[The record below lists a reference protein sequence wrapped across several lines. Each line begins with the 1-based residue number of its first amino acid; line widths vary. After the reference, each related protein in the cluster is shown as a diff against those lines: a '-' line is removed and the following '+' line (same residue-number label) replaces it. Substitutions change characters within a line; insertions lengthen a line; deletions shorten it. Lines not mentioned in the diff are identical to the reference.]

1 MSSKV
6 ATPTDRPDDPWV
18 PATTRPLPL
27 VDGAAP
33 ARADGGDGAD
43 PATRPGTTRAWRRL
57 VAAVRTPRGAG
68 TAATLAGAALVLV
81 VGMTTSPPSGVME
94 LQAGPADLL
103 ATDQPGSGLPES
115 GRPAQGSLP
124 RVADRADPSSVT
136 TRVAG
141 TTGTEAPDVTVRLT
155 AAGTPDA
162 LDAASAP
169 RNDSAPGNG
178 SAHGT
183 AGARSASALTEIAA
197 VEATPVAASLPSGC
211 PVGAIEIWTPGG
223 PLTVGAAV
231 GVPVGVRLAADA
243 PAACRQAAMT
253 VAIAGTATVTGAG
266 GQPVRVPVTGS
277 VTFSPS
283 R

>member
-81 VGMTTSPPSGVME
+81 VGMTTSPPSGVMD
-94 LQAGPADLL
+94 LQTGPADLP
-103 ATDQPGSGLPES
+103 ATDLPATGPPAQDSLPRAAGRADPGSGLSTAAGSATGS
-115 GRPAQGSLP
+115 GGATS
-124 RVADRADPSSVT
+124 
-136 TRVAG
+136 
-141 TTGTEAPDVTVRLT
+141 TEAPDVTVRLT
-155 AAGTPDA
+155 AAGTP
-162 LDAASAP
+162 
-169 RNDSAPGNG
+169 
-178 SAHGT
+178 T
-183 AGARSASALTEIAA
+183 ALTEIAA
-197 VEATPVAASLPSGC
+197 VEATPVAASLPTGC
-211 PVGAIEIWTPGG
+211 PVGAIEVWTPGG
-223 PLTVGAAV
+223 PLTVEASV

-253 VAIAGTATVTGAG
+253 VAVAGTATVTGAG